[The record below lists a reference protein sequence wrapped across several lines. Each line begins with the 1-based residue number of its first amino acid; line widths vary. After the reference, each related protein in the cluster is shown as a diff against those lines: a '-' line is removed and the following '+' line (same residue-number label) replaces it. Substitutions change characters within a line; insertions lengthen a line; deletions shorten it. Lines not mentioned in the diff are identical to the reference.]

1 MKKIVF
7 VLLLLLT
14 GCSLNHEMNLVIND
28 NKQVNFSVLEVYD
41 DELIDLAINDGEES
55 SKEYTDEERWNFLE
69 EKLNESKEQ
78 IEGFEISK
86 YEDEKFMGYKYTIS
100 IDSIDSITSDDASYD
115 IQKYNEISSSKL
127 FKEENGIYTS
137 KIYSSDVDQGED
149 LEYNLVFSVTLPQ
162 APISHNA
169 NSVSEDGK
177 TLTWNLKEAGNIEF
191 QFRFDNEVNTN
202 SNNNL
207 IIGIVTVVLT
217 GCIVFITIL
226 IIRKKQYE

>member
-86 YEDEKFMGYKYTIS
+86 
-100 IDSIDSITSDDASYD
+100 
-115 IQKYNEISSSKL
+115 
-127 FKEENGIYTS
+127 
-137 KIYSSDVDQGED
+137 
-149 LEYNLVFSVTLPQ
+149 
-162 APISHNA
+162 
-169 NSVSEDGK
+169 
-177 TLTWNLKEAGNIEF
+177 
-191 QFRFDNEVNTN
+191 
-202 SNNNL
+202 
-207 IIGIVTVVLT
+207 
-217 GCIVFITIL
+217 
-226 IIRKKQYE
+226 